1 MVDVLHLLAP
11 FIQAGTLITS
21 RFFHMLM
28 TSGSQWL
35 SRMQRI
41 IAMRDRMKSMN
52 STAPTGSRPFNLYLG
67 FGVPLLIMAV
77 LLIADPTALDFALEK
92 LAYSPGDG
100 FIGKHS
106 YWLEDILHDR
116 AKQAI
121 ILIGLLTI
129 VSFIASLAF
138 KRLHHLRRP
147 LGYMVMALALSTS
160 FVTPLKALTGVH
172 CPWSLTEF
180 GGTEI
185 YTPLLSE
192 RAPTEKPGRCW
203 PGGHATAGFAWFA
216 LFFVLRDRRPKLAK
230 AALIFTLTLGTVF
243 SVGRMLQGAHF
254 FSHNLWTALFCWMI
268 SLGSYCI
275 VLYRPAA
282 AIKQPLGAP
291 FQSSTNTATE

>member
-1 MVDVLHLLAP
+1 MSVAVMPA
-11 FIQAGTLITS
+11 
-21 RFFHMLM
+21 
-28 TSGSQWL
+28 
-35 SRMQRI
+35 
-41 IAMRDRMKSMN
+41 
-52 STAPTGSRPFNLYLG
+52 SRPFNLYLG
-67 FGVPLLIMAV
+67 FGLPLLIMAV
-77 LLIADPTALDFALEK
+77 LLIADPTQLDFALAR
-92 LAYSPGDG
+92 LAYVPGQG

-106 YWLEDILHDR
+106 FFLEDILHDR

-121 ILIGLLTI
+121 ILVGVLTI
-129 VSFIASLAF
+129 IGFIASLVF
-138 KRLHHLRRP
+138 KRFHHLRKS
-147 LGYMVMALALSTS
+147 LGYMVLALALSTS

-185 YTPLLSE
+185 YTPLLSA

-230 AALIFTLTLGTVF
+230 AALLFTLTLGAVF

-275 VLYRPAA
+275 VLYRPGAA
-282 AIKQPLGAP
+282 TTQTIGES
-291 FQSSTNTATE
+291 FESSTNTATE

>member
-1 MVDVLHLLAP
+1 M
-11 FIQAGTLITS
+11 
-21 RFFHMLM
+21 
-28 TSGSQWL
+28 
-35 SRMQRI
+35 
-41 IAMRDRMKSMN
+41 
-52 STAPTGSRPFNLYLG
+52 STGAIPASRPFNLYLG

-77 LLIADPTALDFALEK
+77 LLIADPTTLDFALAK
-92 LAYSPGDG
+92 LAYVPGEG
-100 FIGKHS
+100 FIGRHS
-106 YWLEDILHDR
+106 FFLEDILHDR

-121 ILIGLLTI
+121 IVLGVLTI
-129 VSFIASLAF
+129 VGFVASLAI

-180 GGTEI
+180 GGAET
-185 YTPLLSE
+185 YTPLLSA

-216 LFFVLRDRRPKLAK
+216 LFFVLRDRKPKLAK

-243 SVGRMLQGAHF
+243 SVGRMIQGAHF

-268 SLGSYCI
+268 SLGSYCLI
-275 VLYRPAA
+275 LYRPEQPA
-282 AIKQPLGAP
+282 KQSYGAS
-291 FQSSTNTATE
+291 FRSRTDTASE